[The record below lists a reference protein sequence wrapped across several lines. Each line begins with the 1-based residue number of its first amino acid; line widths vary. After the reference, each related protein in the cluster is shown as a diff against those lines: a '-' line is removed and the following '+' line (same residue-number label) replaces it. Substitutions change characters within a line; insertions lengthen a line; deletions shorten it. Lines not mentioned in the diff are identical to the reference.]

1 MLNIRPTLAATALAT
16 LLTTAL
22 AGCMAPVRAVDAIER
37 SAAQRE
43 FDNAVIVLRAHIK
56 ALQDKG
62 DPLGDYFYALGNSDG
77 WITEVTD
84 PKAITALFEKAAA
97 KGSMDAKILL
107 ALQQATSEPIPGQL
121 DDSMGPRQ
129 NLPAWEAGLAKLLP
143 LLQQQCYAR
152 RLVLDAGRPQISHY
166 SIAYKIWPTFRNGNS
181 FKNGQGQ
188 WETVVPKTPERQ
200 KIWEDIDNN
209 CRPPA
214 DRWLDTLNR
223 KG

>member
-84 PKAITALFEKAAA
+84 PKAITALFEKAAV

-107 ALQQATSEPIPGQL
+107 ALQLATGEKVPGRLTYLKEPSRTSL
-121 DDSMGPRQ
+121 DE
-129 NLPAWEAGLAKLLP
+129 WERGLALLEP
-143 LLQQQCYAR
+143 LLREQCFAR
-152 RLVLDAGRPQISHY
+152 RLVVDTRTPTIAGY
-166 SIAYKIWPTFRNGNS
+166 SISRMIWPKFRDGYYRYNNDGSRTFLKGDS
-181 FKNGQGQ
+181 F
-188 WETVVPKTPERQ
+188 RQ
-200 KIWEDIDNN
+200 KQWEDIDLN
-209 CRPPA
+209 CTVPA
-214 DRWLDTLNR
+214 DKRVHP
-223 KG
+223 